1 MSNKLRASEKELY
14 RKVDEIL
21 FYLWDPIGVCDIP
34 MARDEY
40 QSYLPQVFK
49 LLISDSKEHE
59 VSSYLFKLE
68 IDSMGMSANNEKA
81 LEVAR
86 LLIETKE
93 ALLEYYP
100 YKSIKRGIVKA

>member
-1 MSNKLRASEKELY
+1 MNNKLSTSEKGLY
-14 RKVDEIL
+14 RRVDEIL

-49 LLISDSKEHE
+49 LLLNDSKDHE
-59 VSSYLFKLE
+59 VSAYLIKVE
-68 IDSMGMSANNEKA
+68 SGSMGMSANSKKA
-81 LEVAR
+81 LEVSR

-93 ALLEYYP
+93 ALLE
-100 YKSIKRGIVKA
+100 

>member
-1 MSNKLRASEKELY
+1 MNNKLSTSEKGLY
-14 RKVDEIL
+14 RRVDEIL

-49 LLISDSKEHE
+49 LLLNDSKDHE
-59 VSSYLFKLE
+59 VSAYLIKVE
-68 IDSMGMSANNEKA
+68 SGSMGLSANNKKA

-93 ALLEYYP
+93 AMLE
-100 YKSIKRGIVKA
+100 

>member
-1 MSNKLRASEKELY
+1 MNNQLSTSEKGLY
-14 RKVDEIL
+14 RRVDEIL

-40 QSYLPQVFK
+40 QSYLPKVFK
-49 LLISDSKEHE
+49 LLINDSKDHE
-59 VSSYLFKLE
+59 VSAYLIKVE
-68 IDSMGMSANNEKA
+68 SGSMGMSSNSKKA

-93 ALLEYYP
+93 ALLE
-100 YKSIKRGIVKA
+100 

>member
-1 MSNKLRASEKELY
+1 MNYKLRTSEKGLY
-14 RKVDEIL
+14 RRVDEIL

-49 LLISDSKEHE
+49 LLLNDSKDHE
-59 VSSYLFKLE
+59 ISAYLIKVE
-68 IDSMGMSANNEKA
+68 SGSMGLSINSNKT

-93 ALLEYYP
+93 ALL
-100 YKSIKRGIVKA
+100 K

>member
-1 MSNKLRASEKELY
+1 MNNKLSTSEKGLY
-14 RKVDEIL
+14 RRVDEIL

-49 LLISDSKEHE
+49 LLLNNSKDHE
-59 VSSYLFKLE
+59 VSAYLIKVE
-68 IDSMGMSANNEKA
+68 SGSMGMSANSKKA

-93 ALLEYYP
+93 ALLE
-100 YKSIKRGIVKA
+100 

>member
-1 MSNKLRASEKELY
+1 MNNRLSTSEKELY
-14 RKVDEIL
+14 RRVDEIL
-21 FYLWDPIGVCDIP
+21 FYLWDPIGICDIP

-49 LLISDSKEHE
+49 LLINDSKDHE
-59 VSSYLFKLE
+59 VSAYLIKVE
-68 IDSMGMSANNEKA
+68 SGSMGMSAKSKKA

-93 ALLEYYP
+93 ALLE
-100 YKSIKRGIVKA
+100 

>member
-1 MSNKLRASEKELY
+1 MNNKLSTSEKGLY
-14 RKVDEIL
+14 RRVDEIL

-40 QSYLPQVFK
+40 HSYLPQVFN
-49 LLISDSKEHE
+49 LLLNDSKEHE
-59 VSSYLFKLE
+59 VSAYLIKVE
-68 IDSMGMSANNEKA
+68 TGSMGMPANDKKA

-93 ALLEYYP
+93 ALL
-100 YKSIKRGIVKA
+100 V

>member
-1 MSNKLRASEKELY
+1 MNNKLSTSEKGLY
-14 RKVDEIL
+14 RRVDEIL

-49 LLISDSKEHE
+49 LLLNDSKDHE
-59 VSSYLFKLE
+59 VSAYLIKVE
-68 IDSMGMSANNEKA
+68 SGSMGMSANSKKA

-93 ALLEYYP
+93 ALLE
-100 YKSIKRGIVKA
+100 

>member
-1 MSNKLRASEKELY
+1 MNNKLSTSEKGLY
-14 RKVDEIL
+14 RRVDEIL

-49 LLISDSKEHE
+49 LLLNDSKDHE
-59 VSSYLFKLE
+59 ISAYLIKVVSG
-68 IDSMGMSANNEKA
+68 SMGMSANSKNA
-81 LEVAR
+81 LEIAR

-93 ALLEYYP
+93 ALLE
-100 YKSIKRGIVKA
+100 

>member
-1 MSNKLRASEKELY
+1 MNNRLSTSEKGLY
-14 RKVDEIL
+14 RRVDEIL

-49 LLISDSKEHE
+49 LLINDSKDHE
-59 VSSYLFKLE
+59 VSAYLIKVE
-68 IDSMGMSANNEKA
+68 SGSMGMSANSKKA

-93 ALLEYYP
+93 ALL
-100 YKSIKRGIVKA
+100 G

>member
-1 MSNKLRASEKELY
+1 MNNQLSTSEKGLY
-14 RKVDEIL
+14 RRVDEIL

-40 QSYLPQVFK
+40 QSYLPKVFK
-49 LLISDSKEHE
+49 LLINDSKDHE
-59 VSSYLFKLE
+59 VSAYLIKVE
-68 IDSMGMSANNEKA
+68 SGSMGMSANSKKA

-93 ALLEYYP
+93 ALLE
-100 YKSIKRGIVKA
+100 

>member
-1 MSNKLRASEKELY
+1 MKNKLCTSEKGLY
-14 RKVDEIL
+14 RRVDEIL

-40 QSYLPQVFK
+40 QSYLPQVFN
-49 LLISDSKEHE
+49 LLLNDSKDHE
-59 VSSYLFKLE
+59 VSDYLIKIE
-68 IDSMGMSANNEKA
+68 SGSMGMSANSKKA

-93 ALLEYYP
+93 ALLE
-100 YKSIKRGIVKA
+100 